1 MKKKLILRSAVL
13 VIMALFL
20 VLPFAVTL
28 SARAF
33 FYDYLDDDNNIVF
46 SASYKNAPDASG
58 WKYAG
63 GDWYFFFEKTG
74 GATKDLNAVYYRNN
88 GFVVPIL
95 SMENGPTDPVTGIYT
110 TTHTADAKSIFT
122 SIINKQG
129 YDWLHANGGSIQ
141 VYANRVFYAYKAPS
155 ENKKQYGPCYDYDEF
170 YELPRTISNWMGY
183 WSGNVLKAV
192 KSCYDVPVSINF
204 KGVPFTTEVVGV
216 DAKGNVVDS
225 ALSYTGDLGFDH
237 PTVFYSEPITVNNP
251 GTIADYK
258 YLRWELKAG
267 DTVIKSGTSADA
279 SFVPKYAE
287 VQNKALTLTFIY
299 QEVAVEMPFSSPTP
313 EPTRAP
319 GATATPTPKPTNT
332 PTPAPPTPTSQ
343 PTGHTVDWKTK
354 DWYFTTDQGYYVEK
368 IVGSSTSKLAAQ
380 GGVDALTL
388 PSASQTSRD
397 NNYSVGTD
405 SNGNEWYFMINGSDA
420 ILVHPRTYNGYSA
433 DSTDIKYITELVFPS
448 TLTILYGTTQYT
460 VRSIGGGTGYYKPER
475 YSTGSGNTYYDYGA
489 ISGYYSY
496 NQSNDTS
503 SQYTSIDHYVSYAYG
518 VLGNA
523 SIQSQ
528 GSQYYYYYISEGS
541 KDLDYDQNYYFY
553 NTTLKKIVI
562 PSTVTTIE
570 ECAFMNCQALETIEG
585 GANVTY
591 IGQSAFSVTGEP
603 KLKLSSSYSVDKE
616 KYSLY
621 YYYNEEAS
629 TTTYTA
635 RMLAWRDASFLCD
648 EMIFPYLPRL
658 THIGGSAFSQ
668 HHNIDEVDLSATVS
682 RIDNYAF
689 NGCKLDRIRIPNASC
704 DIYNSSSTA
713 SQNIAT
719 LGTKGYDLSG
729 NTTEIHC
736 APDSTAMNYGLMH
749 DGYYVLYCGHP
760 VTYHPNGAPGS
771 TQEIYSALNIHYGEV
786 DDTTGTRLTYP
797 NYKAGMY
804 DSYYYSPS
812 ACQYQSYLDKDGVM
826 WLLDTTNKTMSVVSP
841 GTTFTEMFREDAAIF
856 AYDSAGNLWVS
867 GQQAGRSVYTDSW
880 GDLSY
885 YTYYSDWFNWRK
897 VSFPSGT
904 VKKQI
909 TPYGVFCL
917 DSNGV
922 IWWSQLSGGTR
933 QMSYDSP
940 AFVDFCFASYG
951 GNVEENIN
959 SYMACLGA
967 DGTLYYARDTYYSD
981 GEEYYT
987 TGFTL
992 GAYLYADNWN
1002 SVATTDGVQV
1012 AVFYENHGWSSSV
1025 HHVVLNASGALKLY
1039 TGTSLKQTI
1048 SSYNFTDMEAYTVFG
1063 KSGAKLYDAAGNTY
1077 FLGYSGNYNT
1087 PMRLMKVADAG
1098 VGIRE
1103 IWSSSHTFSSS
1114 SNYGCDYDSYDQYSH
1129 NRMYVWTDDGYLY
1142 AHSDQ
1147 TTYYDPDY
1155 GSGTSTYQACKSWR
1169 VADAK
1174 FKKVV
1179 HNSSYDCLFAIAED
1193 GTLWSGGRN
1202 EYGQLGDNN
1211 QSGYSYGYEYPASNT
1226 SFYLTKTS
1234 SRTYTDVY
1242 PYAQAWAIA
1251 LGTDGKVYFSGYKPL
1266 TSYGNGYYND
1276 VQVNSFTALGS
1287 EYSWPSGSSVPR
1299 LRTGFDYNTV
1309 IVSNPFTYP
1318 NYEFKGWNT
1327 VAGGTGTAYMP
1338 GDAVELTGAITLY
1351 AQWGKTNNIIR
1362 YDRNGGSGTMASTVL
1377 DYDTTTTT
1385 LSPNRFAKE
1394 GYSFAGWN
1402 TYANGTGT
1410 SYADGASITVG
1421 KGTTTTLYAQW
1432 REIVT
1437 TYTLVYMKYPYGTS
1451 GNTAWKS
1458 KSLSYRTVETVEGQ
1472 PYTPSGAYT
1481 VTYNINKPAGM
1492 SSVPSAL
1499 AKTSD
1504 STPAPSFS
1512 KWRLY
1517 TKNTSGEY
1525 VYGGRQYAKG
1535 ETLSQLTKENGG
1547 VVYLYPSWQT
1557 TGSYVVLPYTEADG
1571 YVFDGWNETADG
1583 SGALYPVYPPEDSEN
1598 VGLYT
1603 PSKST
1608 TLYGTWTPL
1617 TKTLALDATNKA
1629 AAAAGMSATV
1639 SNPQASVEVTF
1650 DAVAPN
1656 AKAPSCSRWVFMG
1669 YYTKLDA
1676 AGNPTADSVK
1686 VYDTNRNADG
1696 TYATYT
1702 RGVTAM
1708 NNVNGTFDTIST
1720 LYAFWVPDKA
1730 VSYEPNYSPVDAA
1743 CPSMETTWVDF
1754 DKDYVDLPAN
1764 KFTKTGYHFTNWNT
1778 KANNSGTSYADKGRV
1793 TGITGRLTLYA
1804 QWAPNKY
1811 SVTLSQPD
1819 ATTQGT
1825 TAVTATYDAAMPSVI
1840 IPKREYTV
1848 SFNAN
1853 TGTCA
1858 TTSLISKYTF
1868 GGYYTGTGGS
1878 GIQYYKAD
1886 GTSARIWDITQNTT
1900 LYAKWTSVSVT
1911 LPAAEKRGYDF
1922 LGWYTEAV
1930 NGTKIGDAGNTY
1942 TPTAG
1947 ITLYAHWKAKE
1958 FDITLNDRGATSTNH
1973 TGTVH
1978 MTYDQKGASVTV
1990 PTKTGYTF
1998 HGYYTGTHGTG
2009 TRYYDAS
2016 GVCVKEWT
2024 EVDVTQIYAYWTQN
2038 DVLLPEVG
2046 DRTEPT
2052 PLPELEAEGSVGRS
2066 DPKGLLYADDY
2077 NDATDALTDLQPYLT
2092 YDAGTS
2098 EGAIPGTEKI
2108 AFRAKMG
2115 SWMLHYKLHRNT
2127 GTDYVRFYVT
2137 VPYRTQY
2144 EQSADEELVI
2154 SEQQKK
2160 TYTFVVP
2167 KVWSYWEILESGMYY
2182 PDKVT
2187 VTNSATK
2194 DTSFTVNVNRA
2205 GSFAIVPPAYD
2216 VEQYGDKTTHVF
2228 WDEYDTDAYPIL
2240 RITLTEEQYII
2251 SDVRDTLPDV
2261 DAYLARVCGNAAW
2274 LDTRQATVR
2283 NDRFILDG
2291 QSILSDIEN
2300 KTGNGTELCPDVLE
2314 YYTSDGAI
2322 EETSYL
2328 QTYQPGIE
2336 LNETIPN
2343 GCYVTSAEIT
2353 YVGVSENIGSPATE
2367 TVQLKDINNLKIHTP
2382 VACSGR
2388 MADGMETTE
2397 EGYVLILQD
2406 ALNFFTLSIDNTGI
2420 HRMNP
2425 GYGEKNFNRAL
2436 SGKSNVAEQDGKQL
2450 NQVCFPFDVYVDV
2463 GNDSKISDGC
2473 CSPEG
2478 DYLLQAGI
2486 WLTLGLEEQSFYVP
2500 VTMKNGK
2507 YQIKFRSVA
2516 VNCPRDENGQYIFG
2530 EEEYLVNLSPSCY
2543 VAADAINVEVR
2554 SYLRDFRITFVN
2566 DPLAAE
2572 QLEKGCQ
2579 ALTLKKGYGFF
2590 FELLSQGEFYGK
2602 NAEISI
2608 VPSYFFES
2616 EDGAE
2621 RKEVKLFRLEKLP
2634 ENGGKNCYAWEG
2646 EPILLNHENYEV
2658 IKQRFCGNG
2667 MVPENVLC
2675 VEKNYPLEEYAG
2687 QTTFTGKEDF
2697 FLQNGFLIIRFDI
2710 IVKSNEGV
2718 PYVFNAWEN
2727 TMLAEHAKQQGWN
2740 FIPGDVIRY
2749 DLTKC
2754 ISDDYEIG
2762 GSE

>member
-1 MKKKLILRSAVL
+1 MKKKKWPIKIVTAAALLIALCITAAVAIKAQAFDDYYVL
-13 VIMALFL
+13 DNNDLAIVIKQAKSSSTTTVKYGTNTWYLFPEPIGAADSDTVDTSYYEKYSEGTPINLAFYNAEGLSLKSGVQTTVDIDSNYRQDTFTFPAEQIMGKLKQWYTAGSLNRDALKNG
-20 VLPFAVTL
+20 VTL
-28 SARAF
+28 YASRS
-33 FYDYLDDDNNIVF
+33 LNI
-46 SASYKNAPDASG
+46 
-58 WKYAG
+58 
-63 GDWYFFFEKTG
+63 
-74 GATKDLNAVYYRNN
+74 
-88 GFVVPIL
+88 I
-95 SMENGPTDPVTGIYT
+95 
-110 TTHTADAKSIFT
+110 
-122 SIINKQG
+122 
-129 YDWLHANGGSIQ
+129 
-141 VYANRVFYAYKAPS
+141 
-155 ENKKQYGPCYDYDEF
+155 
-170 YELPRTISNWMGY
+170 
-183 WSGNVLKAV
+183 WSGDPKKTVYSYPEMEAYSKANHIGWGAKAWDTFHDQTYDQIITV
-192 KSCYDVPVSINF
+192 QFKS
-204 KGVPFTTEVVGV
+204 VPFTSRIVKLDAEGKQTDEESYNLAAFPYNDIYYGETLQGTAPTAEVGYKCIGWELTSGSWSKSGSGATV
-216 DAKGNVVDS
+216 
-225 ALSYTGDLGFDH
+225 SYTANSNDIDEIEGL
-237 PTVFYSEPITVNNP
+237 V
-251 GTIADYK
+251 
-258 YLRWELKAG
+258 
-267 DTVIKSGTSADA
+267 
-279 SFVPKYAE
+279 
-287 VQNKALTLTFIY
+287 LTFKF
-299 QEVAVEMPFSSPTP
+299 QEVKAEMPFSSPTP

-319 GATATPTPKPTNT
+319 GATATPTPTPTVT

-343 PTGHTVDWKTK
+343 PTVNK
-354 DWYFTTDQGYYVEK
+354 DYMDSEEWYFSTDQGYYMEQVAGSTTYK
-368 IVGSSTSKLAAQ
+368 IATEASGTAGGSVAESTY
-380 GGVDALTL
+380 
-388 PSASQTSRD
+388 TSRD
-397 NNYSVGTD
+397 NYYQEGYD
-405 SNGNEWYFMINGSDA
+405 RNGNYWYFIPSGSDA
-420 ILVHPRTYNGYSA
+420 TYVHPKKYNGYLVDSA
-433 DSTDIKYITELVFPS
+433 NVKYITELVFPD
-448 TLTILYGTTQYT
+448 TIYVYSYAIINGVPTETETPYT
-460 VRSIGGGTGYYKPER
+460 VRSIGGGTSKFKKADKSSSYGG
-475 YSTGSGNTYYDYGA
+475 STS
-489 ISGYYSY
+489 ISY
-496 NQSNDTS
+496 NYGTESGSYYWSYWSESS
-503 SQYTSIDHYVSYAYG
+503 SQYNSHNREISYKYG
-518 VLGNA
+518 VIGNGEIK
-523 SIQSQ
+523 SD
-528 GSQYYYYYISEGS
+528 GSQSFSYLNAGTYTWRGYYRYYYV
-541 KDLDYDQNYYFY
+541 Y
-553 NTTLKKIVI
+553 NTTLEKVVI
-562 PSTVTTIE
+562 PSTVTSISPY
-570 ECAFMNCQALETIEG
+570 AFQYCQALETIEG
-585 GANVTY
+585 GENLLT
-591 IGQSAFSVTGEP
+591 IDTRAFEADSEP
-603 KLKLSSSYSVDKE
+603 KVRLSNEYKSSSGSAIMDIRD
-616 KYSLY
+616 Y
-621 YYYNEEAS
+621 YYYNTS
-629 TTTYTA
+629 YSKTDYTA
-635 RMLAWRDASFLCD
+635 AMLAWREVSYLCD
-648 EMIFPYLPRL
+648 EMIFPYLPKL
-658 THIGGSAFSQ
+658 KTINYAAFSG
-668 HHNIDEVDLSATVS
+668 HYNIDDVDLSPTVS
-682 RIDNYAF
+682 TIGIDAF
-689 NGCKLDRIRIPNASC
+689 IGCELENIRIPNASAV
-704 DIYNSSSTA
+704 ITESTTSNSSNA
-713 SQNIAT
+713 NT
-719 LGTKGYDLSG
+719 LGTKGYSLAGD
-729 NTTEIHC
+729 TTKLHC
-736 APDSTAMNYGLMH
+736 APDSTAMAYGLKH
-749 DGYYVLYCGHP
+749 DGFYVLYCGHP

-771 TQEIYSALNIHYGEV
+771 TQELYGALNINYLNISGELYDYANMQQV
-786 DDTTGTRLTYP
+786 YNSTSPYP
-797 NYKAGMY
+797 
-804 DSYYYSPS
+804 SYSS
-812 ACQYQSYLDKDGVM
+812 NGSNNRSYLDEDGHLWWANGSTKQASLVTQTTFKELVPISYPGGYYPPYAYYAVGADGSVWWSGQVQHISTYTDSDGYDSAYSWYNSISGWKQLPIEANHKQICAYATGIYVLNSSGMIQFVSPENGYVTRISDPEQSFTAFSVLVQSDRTYIAAVDASGAVWYVPGYTGGGTTADDWKQVMCTVPARGVM
-826 WLLDTTNKTMSVVSP
+826 IGKSKGSNGYQFFENIYIFGTDGNTYAERYGNSSASRVYTVSSGTNFVSGEVFSGLAYGNCVFVMTDTSGARYLISSNGGGSYRIYADTMVQLTSTASEKLPQMWGNSTGCGDGYATDDYESVVSYE
-841 GTTFTEMFREDAAIF
+841 F
-856 AYDSAGNLWVS
+856 YYLW
-867 GQQAGRSVYTDSW
+867 Y
-880 GDLSY
+880 
-885 YTYYSDWFNWRK
+885 
-897 VSFPSGT
+897 
-904 VKKQI
+904 
-909 TPYGVFCL
+909 
-917 DSNGV
+917 
-922 IWWSQLSGGTR
+922 
-933 QMSYDSP
+933 
-940 AFVDFCFASYG
+940 
-951 GNVEENIN
+951 
-959 SYMACLGA
+959 A
-967 DGTLYYARDTYYSD
+967 DGTMK
-981 GEEYYT
+981 
-987 TGFTL
+987 
-992 GAYLYADNWN
+992 
-1002 SVATTDGVQV
+1002 
-1012 AVFYENHGWSSSV
+1012 
-1025 HHVVLNASGALKLY
+1025 VVYK
-1039 TGTSLKQTI
+1039 K
-1048 SSYNFTDMEAYTVFG
+1048 E
-1063 KSGAKLYDAAGNTY
+1063 
-1077 FLGYSGNYNT
+1077 GNYSAYVST
-1087 PMRLMKVADAG
+1087 AG
-1098 VGIRE
+1098 
-1103 IWSSSHTFSSS
+1103 
-1114 SNYGCDYDSYDQYSH
+1114 
-1129 NRMYVWTDDGYLY
+1129 
-1142 AHSDQ
+1142 
-1147 TTYYDPDY
+1147 
-1155 GSGTSTYQACKSWR
+1155 
-1169 VADAK
+1169 AK
-1174 FKKVV
+1174 FKEISKSTDTV
-1179 HNSSYDCLFAIAED
+1179 LALAED
-1193 GTLWSGGRN
+1193 GTLWTAGDN
-1202 EYGQLGDNN
+1202 EYGQLGH
-1211 QSGYSYGYEYPASNT
+1211 SAGWGYDYPAPGNYAN
-1226 SFYLTKTS
+1226 FVKTG
-1234 SRTYTDVY
+1234 SRTYQEI
-1242 PYAQAWAIA
+1242 YAGGSTSYAR
-1251 LGTDGKVYFSGYKPL
+1251 GTDGKIYRAG
-1266 TSYGNGYYND
+1266 GN
-1276 VQVNSFTALGS
+1276 
-1287 EYSWPSGSSVPR
+1287 EYSYTFDVYEYGWPASATTVPKR
-1299 LRTGFDYNTV
+1299 YIAGYDYNTI
-1309 IVSNPFTYP
+1309 IVSNPYTYN

-1327 VAGGTGTAYMP
+1327 TAGGTGTAYFP

-1362 YDRNGGSGTMASTVL
+1362 YDRNGGTGSMSNTVL

-1385 LSPNRFAKE
+1385 LSPNRFARE
-1394 GYSFAGWN
+1394 GYEFTGWN
-1402 TYANGTGT
+1402 TYANGGGT
-1410 SYADGASITVG
+1410 AYADGATITVG

-1437 TYTLVYMKYPYGTS
+1437 NYTLVYMKYPYGTS

-1458 KSLSYRTVETVEGQ
+1458 KTLSYRAVETVEGQ

-1517 TKNTSGEY
+1517 TKNAEGEY

-1535 ETLSQLTKENGG
+1535 ETLSQLTNENGG

-2228 WDEYDTDAYPIL
+2228 WDEYDTDGYPIL

-2388 MADGMETTE
+2388 VADGMETTE

>member
-28 SARAF
+28 SASAF
-33 FYDYLDDDNNIVF
+33 SYNEIDEDNNLIIL
-46 SASYKNAPDASG
+46 SDYKNAPGASG

-63 GDWYFFFEKTG
+63 GDWYFFFEETY
-74 GATKDLNAVYYRNN
+74 GATEDLNAEYYKN
-88 GFVVPIL
+88 GFVVPLVNLGNSDI
-95 SMENGPTDPVTGIYT
+95 DPVTGIYT
-110 TTHTADAKSIFT
+110 NTSKVDAEKLLDT
-122 SIINKQG
+122 IIKRKG
-129 YDWLHANGGSIQ
+129 YGWLHANRGTIQ
-141 VYANRVFYAYKAPS
+141 LYANRLFYVYKAPS
-155 ENKKQYGPCYDYDEF
+155 GAKKGPYYDYDEIANAPMQ
-170 YELPRTISNWMGY
+170 LWGGY
-183 WSGNVLKAV
+183 WSGNVLKAL
-192 KSCYDVPVSINF
+192 KTCYDAEVYMTL
-204 KGVPFTTEVVGV
+204 KGVPFSTEIVGV
-216 DAKGNVVDS
+216 DAKGDRLADDKQPNV
-225 ALSYTGDLGFDH
+225 TGDIGFDYS
-237 PTVFYSEPITVNNP
+237 TVFYSEPIKVESP
-251 GTIADYK
+251 GAITDFTYKGWKLTAGSEVIA
-258 YLRWELKAG
+258 
-267 DTVIKSGTSADA
+267 SGTTSEA
-279 SFVPKYAE
+279 SFTPKYAK
-287 VQNKALTLTFIY
+287 VQDRALTLTFIY
-299 QEVAVEMPFSSPTP
+299 EEVKVEMPFSSPTP

-319 GATATPTPKPTNT
+319 GATATPTPTPTNT

-343 PTGHTVDWKTK
+343 PTVNKEYMDSEE
-354 DWYFTTDQGYYVEK
+354 WYFSTDQGYYMEQVAGSTTYK
-368 IVGSSTSKLAAQ
+368 IATEASGTAGGSVAESTY
-380 GGVDALTL
+380 
-388 PSASQTSRD
+388 TSRD
-397 NNYSVGTD
+397 NYYQEGYD
-405 SNGNEWYFMINGSDA
+405 RNGNYWYFIASGSDA
-420 ILVHPRTYNGYSA
+420 TYVHPKKYNGYEVDSA
-433 DSTDIKYITELVFPS
+433 NIKYITELVFPDTVYVYS
-448 TLTILYGTTQYT
+448 YAVINGVPTETETPYT
-460 VRSIGGGTGYYKPER
+460 VRSIGGGTYKYKTTDSDSSYGGTTSISYNYGKEYGSYYWSYWSEPTNQYISHSRQITYR
-475 YSTGSGNTYYDYGA
+475 YGVIGNGEIKSDGGQ
-489 ISGYYSY
+489 SYSY
-496 NQSNDTS
+496 LTTGT
-503 SQYTSIDHYVSYAYG
+503 YTWRNYYR
-518 VLGNA
+518 
-523 SIQSQ
+523 
-528 GSQYYYYYISEGS
+528 YYYV
-541 KDLDYDQNYYFY
+541 Y
-553 NTTLKKIVI
+553 NTTLKKVVI
-562 PSTVTTIE
+562 PSTVTSILPY
-570 ECAFMNCQALETIEG
+570 AFLYCQALETIEG
-585 GANVTY
+585 GENVQT
-591 IGQSAFSVTGEP
+591 IGVQAFKADSEP
-603 KLKLSSSYSVDKE
+603 KVRLSNEYKTSSGSAVMDIRD
-616 KYSLY
+616 Y
-621 YYYNEEAS
+621 YYYNKAYSKTEYTS
-629 TTTYTA
+629 T
-635 RMLAWRDASFLCD
+635 MLAWREASYLCD
-648 EMIFPYLPRL
+648 VMLFPYLPKL
-658 THIGGSAFSQ
+658 KTIGGSAFLG
-668 HHNIDEVDLSATVS
+668 HYNINDVDLSATVS
-682 RIDNYAF
+682 SIGSYAF
-689 NGCKLDRIRIPNASC
+689 SECKLDRIRIPNASC
-704 DIYNSSSTA
+704 DIYNSGSSE
-713 SQNIAT
+713 SQNIET

-736 APDSTAMNYGLMH
+736 APDSTAMSYGLKY
-749 DGYYVLYCGHP
+749 DGYYVLFCGHP

-771 TQEIYSALNIHYGEV
+771 AEEIYSALNINYLNITGE
-786 DDTTGTRLTYP
+786 LYTYA
-797 NYKAGMY
+797 NYVQSNSDY
-804 DSYYYSPS
+804 TSYYSNGSNYR
-812 ACQYQSYLDKDGVM
+812 SYLDEDGHLWWADVSTKRASLVTETTFKEIVPIQNSYNAPTAYYAIGDDGSVWWSGQVRGVSTYTDSYGSESQYAWYTSLSGWKQISIGTNYKQLCADFTGIYVLNSSGVIQYVSPDSGSVAQVSAAGQSFTAFSVLGSGMDKYTRVAAVDASGAVWYTSSTYIRGGTTADDWKQVLCTAPARGVM
-826 WLLDTTNKTMSVVSP
+826 VGRNKADNGYQYLETIYIFGTDGNTYSEPFGNRYDYNVQTASSGTNFASGEIRNELSYGECVAIMTNTSGAKYLVSLSGSYTRYATTVTQVTSSASEKMPRMWGLNEACGDGYST
-841 GTTFTEMFREDAAIF
+841 DD
-856 AYDSAGNLWVS
+856 YDSA
-867 GQQAGRSVYTDSW
+867 
-880 GDLSY
+880 
-885 YTYYSDWFNWRK
+885 
-897 VSFPSGT
+897 
-904 VKKQI
+904 
-909 TPYGVFCL
+909 
-917 DSNGV
+917 
-922 IWWSQLSGGTR
+922 
-933 QMSYDSP
+933 
-940 AFVDFCFASYG
+940 ASY
-951 GNVEENIN
+951 
-959 SYMACLGA
+959 SFYYLWYP
-967 DGTLYYARDTYYSD
+967 DGTLKA
-981 GEEYYT
+981 
-987 TGFTL
+987 
-992 GAYLYADNWN
+992 
-1002 SVATTDGVQV
+1002 
-1012 AVFYENHGWSSSV
+1012 
-1025 HHVVLNASGALKLY
+1025 ASIK
-1039 TGTSLKQTI
+1039 
-1048 SSYNFTDMEAYTVFG
+1048 
-1063 KSGAKLYDAAGNTY
+1063 
-1077 FLGYSGNYNT
+1077 LGYSSASVST
-1087 PMRLMKVADAG
+1087 AG
-1098 VGIRE
+1098 
-1103 IWSSSHTFSSS
+1103 
-1114 SNYGCDYDSYDQYSH
+1114 
-1129 NRMYVWTDDGYLY
+1129 
-1142 AHSDQ
+1142 
-1147 TTYYDPDY
+1147 
-1155 GSGTSTYQACKSWR
+1155 
-1169 VADAK
+1169 AK
-1174 FKKVV
+1174 FKVISR
-1179 HNSSYDCLFAIAED
+1179 NGSTMIALAED
-1193 GTLWSGGRN
+1193 GTLWSAGDN
-1202 EYGQLGDNN
+1202 YYGQLGH
-1211 QSGYSYGYEYPASNT
+1211 GAGWAYEYPAPSVFTN
-1226 SFYLTKTS
+1226 FVKTG
-1234 SRTYTDVY
+1234 SRTYQEVLSY
-1242 PYAQAWAIA
+1242 GSVSYAR
-1251 LGTDGKVYFSGYKPL
+1251 GTDGKIYRAGGNDYSCYFEVYEYGWPASATTDPKRYIIGY
-1266 TSYGNGYYND
+1266 
-1276 VQVNSFTALGS
+1276 
-1287 EYSWPSGSSVPR
+1287 
-1299 LRTGFDYNTV
+1299 DYNTV

-1338 GDAVELTGAITLY
+1338 GDAVELTAAITLY
-1351 AQWGKTNNIIR
+1351 AQWGKSNNIIR

-1394 GYSFAGWN
+1394 GYEFAGWN
-1402 TYANGTGT
+1402 TYANGGGT
-1410 SYADGASITVG
+1410 AYADGASITVG

-1458 KSLSYRTVETVEGQ
+1458 KTLSYRTVETVEGQ

-1676 AGNPTADSVK
+1676 EGNPTADSVK

-1708 NNVNGTFDTIST
+1708 NNVNGTFDSIST

-1825 TAVTATYDAAMPSVI
+1825 TSVTATYDAAMPSVI

-1878 GIQYYKAD
+1878 GTQYYMAD

-1930 NGTKIGDAGNTY
+1930 AGTKIGDAGNTY

-1947 ITLYAHWKAKE
+1947 ITLYAQWKAKE

-2160 TYTFVVP
+2160 TYIFVVP

-2182 PDKVT
+2182 PDKVA
-2187 VTNSATK
+2187 VTNGAVR

-2228 WDEYDTDAYPIL
+2228 WDEYDTDGYPVLHIA
-2240 RITLTEEQYII
+2240 LTQEQYII

-2261 DAYLARVCGNAAW
+2261 DAYLTRVCGNAAW
-2274 LDTRQATVR
+2274 SDTRQATVR
-2283 NDRFILDG
+2283 NDRFILDV

-2300 KTGNGTELCPDVLE
+2300 KSGNGAEMCPDVLN
-2314 YYTSDGAI
+2314 YYSSLESI

-2328 QTYQPGIE
+2328 QTYKTGIE
-2336 LNETIPN
+2336 LEETMPN
-2343 GCYVTSAEIT
+2343 GCYTTSAEIT
-2353 YVGVSENIGSPATE
+2353 YVGDPDNISSPE
-2367 TVQLKDINNLKIHTP
+2367 IKTVLLKDINDLRIHTP
-2382 VACSGR
+2382 SACTGR
-2388 MADGMETTE
+2388 VTGGVEAAEDGH
-2397 EGYVLILQD
+2397 VLTLKNS
-2406 ALNFFTLSIDNTGI
+2406 LNFFTLNIGNTGV
-2420 HRMNP
+2420 HRKNL
-2425 GYGEKNFNRAL
+2425 GYGEKDFSVAL
-2436 SGKSNVAEQDGKQL
+2436 SGKSNVAL
-2450 NQVCFPFDVYVDV
+2450 NQVSFPFEVYVDV
-2463 GNDSKISDGC
+2463 GDDSKQADG
-2473 CSPEG
+2473 SYSTDG
-2478 DYLLQAGI
+2478 DYLLPAGE
-2486 WLTLGLEEQSFYVP
+2486 WLTLGQEEQRFYVP

-2507 YQIKFRSVA
+2507 YQIRFRSVA
-2516 VNCPRDENGQYIFG
+2516 VNCPRDNNGQYLYG
-2530 EEEYLVNLSPSCY
+2530 EEEHRVNISPSCY

-2554 SYLRDFRITFVN
+2554 SYLRDFRITSVN

-2572 QLEKGCQ
+2572 QMEKGGQ

-2608 VPSYFFES
+2608 VPSYFWES
-2616 EDGAE
+2616 EEGLE
-2621 RKEVKLFRLEKLP
+2621 RKEVKLFRLEIFP
-2634 ENGGKNCYAWEG
+2634 ETGEKICYSWEG

-2658 IKQRFCGNG
+2658 IKQKFQGSG
-2667 MVPENVLC
+2667 MVPENLLC
-2675 VEKNYPLEEYAG
+2675 VEKDFPLEEYARK
-2687 QTTFTGKEDF
+2687 TTFTGKEDF
-2697 FLQNGFLIIRFDI
+2697 FLQNGYLIIRFDI
-2710 IVKSNEGV
+2710 VVKSNDGV

-2749 DLTKC
+2749 DLAKC